1 MKRCLSLVIMISISL
16 FFTGHSVLLGK
27 KKTNI
32 TERIAKGAYVPQIAV
47 TARDV
52 RNLPVPTM
60 QEDYA
65 ILQAV
70 DNYCNIIIGRFS
82 AGNREI
88 ELIQDWDADGTVDMV
103 VHWNSDRDSFRYEP
117 KPGNKYSPEK
127 FKELKTRILEG
138 NTKDL
143 KPNKEGTPY
152 ILSLIKK
159 PTNIIR
165 WLNGYRVSYTD
176 PDRSSF
182 EMYIFSFSHDAL
194 GADLVYQVEYR
205 YIGKN
210 IDRPI
215 INYSVYCNDSKDPFI
230 NEYTKDLIKK
240 TSKEY
245 SR

>member
-1 MKRCLSLVIMISISL
+1 MMSIGL
-16 FFTGHSVLLGK
+16 FFTGHAVVLGK

-32 TERIAKGAYVPQIAV
+32 PERIVKGAYVPQIAV

-52 RNLPVPTM
+52 RNLPVPSM

-70 DNYCNIIIGRFS
+70 DNYCNVIIGRFS
-82 AGNREI
+82 AGNRGI
-88 ELIQDWDADGTVDMV
+88 ELIQDWNADGKVDIV
-103 VHWNSDRDSFRYEP
+103 VHWDPENDMFRYEP
-117 KPGNKYSPEK
+117 KPGNIYTPEK
-127 FKELKTRILEG
+127 FKKLKITILEG
-138 NTKDL
+138 DTKKL

-152 ILSLIKK
+152 ILSLIKE
-159 PTNIIR
+159 PTNISR
-165 WLNGYRVSYTD
+165 WHNGYRVKYTD
-176 PDRSSF
+176 PDKSSF
-182 EMYIFSFSHDAL
+182 EMYIFSYSHDAH

-210 IDRPI
+210 VHRPL

-230 NEYTKDLIKK
+230 NEFTRDLIKK